1 MSNTLINSNQNSALV
16 STLLESD
23 NAIVNPFIYN
33 EKGIVPP
40 HSVQVVSIPP
50 LNSANLTVNGTV
62 DYDIMKGGV
71 LRRAFLDCIFT
82 KNVDADQ
89 QVYTGFLHM
98 FKEIEL
104 LSSGRRISLLTTEG
118 IMAKLSDMDG
128 QARQSYR
135 QALNMGVTSLTSSG
149 VQAYR
154 VVLPLDFFF
163 NENAKYSLIT
173 NFLEPLRVRVKWGDG
188 GVHSKANTGTKAPTI
203 TQCNLMC
210 EYRELPNNFT
220 DSLIEENYGDG
231 MLTQLISQ
239 MSYET
244 PKTFT
249 MPSSSETT
257 VEREVEIELK
267 ENGAVKAIY
276 IQAFVHHEQE
286 SSGASAAI
294 QAADRPLPIKNV
306 KFEAGGQVIYDVPG
320 EYLKY
325 WGRSCN
331 DKGKYYSSG
340 ASFSADAD
348 SIDNIGNVLKID
360 FGVDRE
366 NTTNVISFRE
376 LSNPKV
382 TVTLQRELNDT
393 TGFGHN
399 LTGLR
404 SKTGTVQ
411 IVYETAQLMTTQSAT
426 GRVNLSLSN

>member
-23 NAIVNPFIYN
+23 NAITNPFIYN
-33 EKGIVPP
+33 EKDIVPP

-50 LNSANLTVNGTV
+50 LNTANNVVNGTI
-62 DYDIMKGGV
+62 DFDIAKQGV

-82 KNVDADQ
+82 KNVDSNR
-89 QVYTGFLHM
+89 QVPTGFLYM

-118 IMAKLSDMDG
+118 IMAKISDMDA
-128 QARQSYR
+128 QARQAYR
-135 QALNMGVTSLTSSG
+135 NALDMGKTTLTTSG
-149 VQAYR
+149 VQQSR

-163 NENAKYSLIT
+163 NENSKYSLIT

-188 GVHSKANTGTKAPTI
+188 GVHSKASTGTKAPTI

-249 MPSSSETT
+249 MPATDT
-257 VEREVEIELK
+257 VETEVEVELK

-276 IQAFVHHEQE
+276 IQAFVHHDQA
-286 SSGASAAI
+286 SDGADSTLMNT
-294 QAADRPLPIKNV
+294 DKPLQIKNV
-306 KFEAGGQVIYDVPG
+306 KFEAGGQVLYDVPG
-320 EYLKY
+320 EYLQY
-325 WGRSCN
+325 WARGCN

-340 ASFSADAD
+340 ASYSATLDNAD
-348 SIDNIGNVLKID
+348 QIGNVLKLD

-376 LSNPKV
+376 LSNPKI
-382 TVTLQRELNDT
+382 TLVMVREKNDAS
-393 TGFGHN
+393 GFGHGN
-399 LTGLR
+399 DGLR
-404 SKTGTVQ
+404 NKTATVQ
-411 IVYETAQLMTTQSAT
+411 ITYETAQLMTTQSST